1 MNSYWLAVDRMSSPL
16 ITSLQNQRVKDA
28 AKLRERRQREK
39 QGRFLIDG
47 VRELDRALDASLQ
60 PADVF
65 ICPAVMHSDAAQ
77 KLAARLQQ
85 VCPTAVSEV
94 TPEVFEKLA
103 FGERL
108 EGIVASVPTP
118 TRPLGELQLPP
129 DALVC
134 VLENVEKPGNLGAIL
149 RSADAAG
156 VAAVIAADDTTDLF
170 NPNAVRASLG
180 TIFTMPTAVADAAT
194 TLAWLRARKFTM
206 WAARVG
212 SGPLYTDVDYHGPTA
227 IILGSEADG
236 LSARFWADDIQP
248 IHLPMLGRADSLN
261 VSVAA
266 AVMFFEALRQR
277 GPSESRT

>member
-1 MNSYWLAVDRMSSPL
+1 MPPQL

-28 AKLRERRQREK
+28 AKLRERRQRDK

-47 VRELDRALDASLQ
+47 IRELDRALDAGLA

-65 ICPAVMHSDAAQ
+65 VCPALATSDGARQLCA
-77 KLAARLQQ
+77 KLAQA
-85 VCPTAVSEV
+85 CPDAVSEV

-108 EGIVASVPTP
+108 EGIVAAVPTP
-118 TRPLGELQLPP
+118 AKPLAALNLRD

-134 VLENVEKPGNLGAIL
+134 VLENIEKPGNLGAIL

-156 VAAVIAADDTTDLF
+156 VAAVIAADERTDLF
-170 NPNAVRASLG
+170 NPNTVRASLG
-180 TIFTMPTAVADAAT
+180 TLFHVPTAIADSAA
-194 TLAWLRARKFTM
+194 TLAWLRERRFAM

-212 SGPLYTDVDYHGPTA
+212 SGPVFTEVDYSGPTA
-227 IILGSEADG
+227 IILGSEAEG
-236 LSARFWADDIQP
+236 LSARWWADDIRP

-266 AVMFFEALRQR
+266 AIVFYEALRQR
-277 GPSESRT
+277 TLPEPDPKGPAI

>member
-1 MNSYWLAVDRMSSPL
+1 MNSPL

-28 AKLRERRQREK
+28 AKLRDRRQREK

-47 VRELDRALDASLQ
+47 VRELDRALDAGLL

-65 ICPAVMHSDAAQ
+65 ICSDLCASDEARRLFARVTQ
-77 KLAARLQQ
+77 LAPQ
-85 VCPTAVSEV
+85 AVSEV
-94 TPEVFEKLA
+94 TAEVFEKLA

-118 TRPLGELQLPP
+118 IKPLAALQLPD
-129 DALVC
+129 DAIVC

-156 VAAVIAADDTTDLF
+156 VAAVIAADDQTDLF

-180 TIFTMPTAVADAAT
+180 TIFSMPTAVADAAT
-194 TLAWLRARKFTM
+194 TLSWLRERHFSM

-212 SGPLYTDVDYHGPTA
+212 SGPTYTDVDYRGPTA

-236 LSARFWADDIQP
+236 LSARFWADDIRP

-266 AVMFFEALRQR
+266 AIMFYEALRQR
-277 GPSESRT
+277 AQR

>member
-1 MNSYWLAVDRMSSPL
+1 MPAPL

-28 AKLRERRQREK
+28 AKLRDRRQRDK

-47 VRELDRALDASLQ
+47 VRELDRALDAGLQ

-65 ICPAVMHSDAAQ
+65 ICTDLVGSDAARQ
-77 KLAARLQQ
+77 LAVKLDRTCGD
-85 VCPTAVSEV
+85 VVSEV
-94 TPEVFEKLA
+94 TAEVFEKLA

-108 EGIVASVPTP
+108 EGIVAAVPTP
-118 TRPLGELQLPP
+118 SKPLDALDLPT

-156 VAAVIAADDTTDLF
+156 VAAVIAADERTDLF
-170 NPNAVRASLG
+170 NPNAVRASMGAL
-180 TIFTMPTAVADAAT
+180 FTVPTATADAAA
-194 TLAWLRARKFTM
+194 TLAWLRARKFAM

-212 SGPLYTDVDYHGPTA
+212 SGELYTAVNYAGPTA

-236 LSARFWADDIQP
+236 LSARWWADDIKP
-248 IHLPMLGRADSLN
+248 IHLPMLGKADSLN

-266 AVMFFEALRQR
+266 AVIFFEALRQR
-277 GPSESRT
+277 TTSEPRT

>member
-1 MNSYWLAVDRMSSPL
+1 MPPL

-39 QGRFLIDG
+39 QGRLLIDG
-47 VRELDRALDASLQ
+47 VRELDRALDAGLH

-65 ICPAVMHSDAAQ
+65 VCPALFNADATRQ
-77 KLAARLQQ
+77 LAAKLDRT
-85 VCPTAVSEV
+85 CPDVVSEV

-103 FGERL
+103 YGERL
-108 EGIVASVPTP
+108 EGIVAAVPTP
-118 TRPLGELQLPP
+118 TKPLDALELPI

-134 VLENVEKPGNLGAIL
+134 VLESVEKPGNVGAIL

-156 VAAVIAADDTTDLF
+156 VAAVIVADERTDLF

-180 TIFTMPTAVADAAT
+180 TVFTVPTATADAAA
-194 TLAWLRARKFTM
+194 TLAWLRERRYLM

-212 SGPLYTDVDYHGPTA
+212 AGRLYTDVSYRGPTA
-227 IILGSEADG
+227 IILGSEAEG
-236 LSARFWADDIQP
+236 LSGRWWAEDIRP

-266 AVMFFEALRQR
+266 AIVFYEALRQR
-277 GPSESRT
+277 QATR

>member
-1 MNSYWLAVDRMSSPL
+1 MPAPL

-28 AKLRERRQREK
+28 AKLRDRRQREK

-47 VRELDRALDASLQ
+47 VRELDRALDAGLQ

-65 ICPAVMHSDAAQ
+65 VCPAHFSSDAARQ
-77 KLAARLQQ
+77 LAAKLDRT
-85 VCPTAVSEV
+85 CPDVVSEV

-108 EGIVASVPTP
+108 EGIVAALPTP
-118 TRPLGELQLPP
+118 TKRLDDLQLPA

-134 VLENVEKPGNLGAIL
+134 VLESVEKPGNVGAIL

-156 VAAVIAADDTTDLF
+156 VAAVIVADERTDLF
-170 NPNAVRASLG
+170 NPNAVRASMGAL
-180 TIFTMPTAVADAAT
+180 FTVPTAAADAAA
-194 TLAWLRARKFTM
+194 TLAWLRDRRYSM

-212 SGPLYTDVDYHGPTA
+212 SGPLYTDASYAGPTA
-227 IILGSEADG
+227 IILGSEAEG
-236 LSARFWADDIQP
+236 LSARWWADDIRP

-266 AVMFFEALRQR
+266 AVMIYEALRQR
-277 GPSESRT
+277 TT

>member
-1 MNSYWLAVDRMSSPL
+1 MNSPL

-28 AKLRERRQREK
+28 AKLRDRRQREK

-47 VRELDRALDASLQ
+47 VRELDRALDAGLL

-65 ICPAVMHSDAAQ
+65 
-77 KLAARLQQ
+77 
-85 VCPTAVSEV
+85 VCPDLCTSDEARRLFARVTQLCPQAVSEV
-94 TPEVFEKLA
+94 TAEVFEKLA

-118 TRPLGELQLPP
+118 TKPLDALQLPD
-129 DALVC
+129 DAIVC

-156 VAAVIAADDTTDLF
+156 IAAVIAADDQTDLF

-180 TIFTMPTAVADAAT
+180 TIFSMPTAVADAAT
-194 TLAWLRARKFTM
+194 TLAWLRERRFSM

-212 SGPLYTDVDYHGPTA
+212 SGPTYTDVDYRGPTA

-236 LSARFWADDIQP
+236 LSARFWADDIRP

-266 AVMFFEALRQR
+266 AIMFYEALRQR
-277 GPSESRT
+277 SRQSD